1 MQCEMW
7 AQYGLLRHAS
17 PIRCQLHAIGMKPHL
32 HPSSGG
38 SGSGSSLMRHAGPR
52 ALMRG
57 PTRRPTDVAR
67 SRRSLSNVT
76 PHASAKKGQASVTP
90 GTPPVGS
97 SSHDAPSTSGSLAST
112 PTPPMGWLWQ
122 VGKTPTAAATVADLK
137 QDRIKPKKWV
147 HGTKRHA

>member
-7 AQYGLLRHAS
+7 AERYGLLRHAS
-17 PIRCQLHAIGMKPHL
+17 PIRCQLHAHIGMKTHL
-32 HPSSGG
+32 HPVRGVP
-38 SGSGSSLMRHAGPR
+38 GSGSSLMRHAGPR
-52 ALMRG
+52 ALM

-67 SRRSLSNVT
+67 PRLSLSNVT

-97 SSHDAPSTSGSLAST
+97 SSPDAPSTSGSLAST